1 MPNALLLL
9 FVIVMLM
16 GCSSPESLL
25 SDYNKRLE
33 RVLKADIATTNRVQT
48 LPEFPSQRDLLLT
61 PPSVDLTLLEAWSTR
76 HCTLFSLIG
85 ERNAI
90 LGKLSEPEI
99 RLDYEARLLTELQH
113 CADHPETSDALRGL
127 LLGAL
132 YSKQESYWQTAW
144 NATFANP
151 DFNATFSLS
160 ERTLPLEPLDL
171 GGYNDGLIALEN
183 MVLAPQRLQLPVLLN
198 ITQRHQQYALGGSTL
213 KALRLSINELTQAT
227 ARLEAATE
235 AKTLC
240 PNDRPR
246 ETLTIAQTVMVKIF
260 IGEVQPWLVEINR
273 AYLTAFPTSQA
284 ILDRFEAQH
293 SHEAFKA
300 VTEYLAEAEALHQN
314 QQTVIRN
321 HVKAWQALFAACN
334 ISVGL
339 GGTD

>member
-1 MPNALLLL
+1 MPNAFLLL

-25 SDYNKRLE
+25 SDYNNRLE
-33 RVLKADIATTNRVQT
+33 RVLNADIAATNRVQT
-48 LPEFPSQRDLLLT
+48 LPEFPNQRDLLLT
-61 PPSVDLTLLEAWSTR
+61 PPPVDLTLLEAWSTR

-99 RLDYEARLLTELQH
+99 RLDYEARLLTELQL
-113 CADHPETSDALRGL
+113 CIDHPDTTDTLRDL
-127 LLGAL
+127 LLRAL
-132 YSKQESYWQTAW
+132 HSKQASYWQTAW

-151 DFNATFSLS
+151 DFNALFSLS

-171 GGYNDGLIALEN
+171 GGFNDGLIALEN
-183 MVLAPQRLQLPVLLN
+183 MVLAPQRLQLAVLLN

-227 ARLEAATE
+227 ARLQAATE
-235 AKTLC
+235 TKTLC

-246 ETLTIAQTVMVKIF
+246 ETLTIAQTVMVTFF

-273 AYLTAFPTSQA
+273 AYLTTFPTSQA
-284 ILDRFEAQH
+284 ILDRFDALH
-293 SHEAFKA
+293 SHEALNA
-300 VTEYLAEAEALHQN
+300 VNGYLTEAEALYQH

-334 ISVGL
+334 VSVGV
-339 GGTD
+339 GGTE